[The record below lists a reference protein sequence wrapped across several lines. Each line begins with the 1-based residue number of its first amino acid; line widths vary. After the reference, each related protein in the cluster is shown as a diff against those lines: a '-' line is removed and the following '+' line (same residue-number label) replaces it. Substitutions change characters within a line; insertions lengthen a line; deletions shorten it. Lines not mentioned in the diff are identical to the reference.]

1 MDVQLR
7 APLPAHEEG
16 GEVMILILCGAG
28 IVACAW
34 LFLTKGAEETYRREM
49 ETINANASLTA
60 KRKPP
65 KATP

>member
-1 MDVQLR
+1 
-7 APLPAHEEG
+7 
-16 GEVMILILCGAG
+16 MILILCGAG